1 MIGSLDLQVITEA
14 LPRVGLT
21 QSDLARK
28 LDVSRE
34 AVSKWFRGDSVP
46 KPDRLLR
53 LGVALGLTY
62 EQIITTPLSTDVPI
76 VCFRRKAARK
86 TRDSHLDGARQV
98 GELLKRLVKY
108 FPEPHLTEAPVLR
121 EPRSEYAYVQRVARN
136 VRKEM
141 ELDKRP
147 KIEFEELI
155 DKFRRLHA
163 ILVPVLWGE
172 QDHHGNALN
181 VHLPDSRVTWVF
193 LNLDSNAVDFKFW
206 MAHELGHA
214 FAPALSGDDGEDFA
228 DAFAQALLFPEGE
241 AAKLHAAL
249 NRCRTVGTRINKVKE
264 IASELII
271 SPYTIRLA
279 LQEFEDATGQPRMD
293 LGLVGPF
300 MGATKNFTK
309 KHITIAEALFGKKTS
324 PGPAEYIAATKDVF
338 HSQFFKALVAFCE
351 EEKGAEHFIHQV
363 LQLPLTDA
371 KALSGELTR

>member
-172 QDHHGNALN
+172 QDHI
-181 VHLPDSRVTWVF
+181 
-193 LNLDSNAVDFKFW
+193 
-206 MAHELGHA
+206 
-214 FAPALSGDDGEDFA
+214 A
-228 DAFAQALLFPEGE
+228 DA
-241 AAKLHAAL
+241 
-249 NRCRTVGTRINKVKE
+249 
-264 IASELII
+264 
-271 SPYTIRLA
+271 
-279 LQEFEDATGQPRMD
+279 
-293 LGLVGPF
+293 
-300 MGATKNFTK
+300 
-309 KHITIAEALFGKKTS
+309 
-324 PGPAEYIAATKDVF
+324 
-338 HSQFFKALVAFCE
+338 
-351 EEKGAEHFIHQV
+351 
-363 LQLPLTDA
+363 
-371 KALSGELTR
+371 